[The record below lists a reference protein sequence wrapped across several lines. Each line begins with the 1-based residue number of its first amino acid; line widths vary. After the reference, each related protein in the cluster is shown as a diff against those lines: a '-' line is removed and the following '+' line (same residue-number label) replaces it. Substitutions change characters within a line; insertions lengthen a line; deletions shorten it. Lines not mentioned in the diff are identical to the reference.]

1 MKDMISEYLSI
12 KDASVYSGLKKSY
25 LYSRVEAG
33 NIPHYKF
40 GRMIRFKREE
50 LDHWMQGHRVDAADP
65 GKQAQ
70 QILRSTKGGP
80 MDIDRIVKKTI
91 AEVNGNEYTTYH
103 GKPDRIKGL
112 RKEVSHGSL

>member
-1 MKDMISEYLSI
+1 MVSEYLSI

-33 NIPHYKF
+33 DLPHYKF
-40 GRMIRFKREE
+40 GRLIRFKREE
-50 LDHWMQGHRVDAADP
+50 LDLWLQNHRVEAANAD
-65 GKQAQ
+65 KQARR
-70 QILRSTKGGP
+70 ILKSTKRVP